1 LIGARYRSDFRV
13 CKHKFVKLIAY
24 FRHFLVEE
32 VNLSQARVD
41 QLDDRVAAVEK
52 ALRAEA
58 ELGPLIES
66 LIPQGSY
73 AQRTI
78 IDPTGNHE
86 FDADVLLKL
95 VEQTEWEAKDYVAHV
110 YAAFARL
117 STYRDMV
124 RRRTR
129 CVVVDYANEFH
140 IDVVPYIRRG
150 DSGYIT
156 NRKDNVFELTNPEG
170 FTEWLDKQDRVASG
184 HLIEVI
190 RLMKFLRDFKQTF
203 SCPSVI
209 LTTLLGNV
217 VNFVNTWGD
226 PKYYGDMAMALKNIV
241 ADLDEYLQ
249 ANALMP
255 TIGDPSCPTETF
267 NHRWDQDR
275 YGNFRNKIH
284 DYGGKIAAAFD
295 ELDRDRS
302 VALWQEIFGPDFKK
316 PSEKTQLSAAANV
329 TDNEKFID
337 RDFGFPVVLSRY
349 QLLIRGRVVPKDG
362 FRHWQLPKQGNRVPK
377 GRRIRFEIVTN
388 DVPKPYDV
396 YWKIK
401 NYGAEAERANCMR
414 GEIVPDAGFE
424 RRDEPTAY
432 RGNHYVECYIV
443 KDGNCVAVDR
453 QRVLVE

>member
-1 LIGARYRSDFRV
+1 MGESTTVRSL
-13 CKHKFVKLIAY
+13 CKHTFVKLLAY

-41 QLDDRVAAVEK
+41 QLDSRVAAVEK
-52 ALRAEA
+52 GLRSDT
-58 ELGPLIES
+58 ELSPLIES

-78 IDPTGNHE
+78 IDPTGSHE
-86 FDADVLLKL
+86 FDADVLLEL
-95 VEQTEWEAKDYVAHV
+95 VEQADWDAEDYVENV
-110 YAAFARL
+110 YAALRRS

-140 IDVVPYIRRG
+140 VDVVPYLRRG

-156 NRKDNVFELTNPEG
+156 NRKDNVYELTSPEG
-170 FTEWLDKQDRVASG
+170 FNEWLDEQDRVAGG

-190 RLMKFLRDFKQTF
+190 RLVKYLRDFKATF

-209 LTTLLGNV
+209 LTTLLGNA

-226 PKYYGDMAMALKNIV
+226 AAYYADMPTALKHIV
-241 ADLDEYLQ
+241 ADLDDYLQ
-249 ANALMP
+249 ANEQMP
-255 TIGDPSCPTETF
+255 TIADPSCPTETF

-275 YGNFRNKIH
+275 YANFRRKIH
-284 DYGGKIAAAFD
+284 DYSTKITAAYD
-295 ELDRDRS
+295 ETGRDES
-302 VALWQEIFGPDFKK
+302 VSLWQEIFGPDFKK
-316 PSEKTQLSAAANV
+316 PPVKTELAEASTV
-329 TDNEKFID
+329 IDSEKFID
-337 RDFGFPVVLSRY
+337 RDRGYAVVPSRY
-349 QLLIRGRVVPKDG
+349 RLLIRGRLLPRDG
-362 FRHWQLPKQGNRVPK
+362 FRHWRLPTHGNRVPK
-377 GRRIRFEIVTN
+377 GRRIRFEIIAN

-396 YWKIK
+396 FWKIK
-401 NYGAEAERANCMR
+401 NYGIEAERAGCMR
-414 GEIVPDAGFE
+414 GEIVADAGFE

-443 KDGNCVAVDR
+443 KDGKCVAMNR